1 MKYFQL
7 FYLLVFYNSSNAQ
20 QSVKI
25 TYEQKIFYS
34 DSFFSQIP
42 GGASEEFKAAF
53 RKPKTFELIN
63 NGDNSLF
70 QSTIEKEI
78 VIPSTEANSETS
90 INKGTF
96 IKPFNVWI
104 LKDFTKQSIIKSAT
118 VEDQEYYVEQPFM
131 VEDIIYDKR
140 TKVIDGYTCLS
151 AFTVSAKND
160 TIQYWYTQK
169 IPIIDGPFTM
179 TAIPGLVLCTESKKK
194 VIYVTKIEF
203 FDKKLVID
211 GVNKNTSFVTE
222 LELKNKIEE
231 SRKPKSFTD
240 EFGKKLESNTVI
252 IKAGN

>member
-34 DSFFSQIP
+34 DAFFSQIP

-118 VEDQEYYVEQPFM
+118 VEDQEYYVEQPFL

-151 AFTVSAKND
+151 AFTVSAKNE
-160 TIQYWYTQK
+160 TIQYWYTQE

-179 TAIPGLVLCTESKKK
+179 TAIPGLVLSTESKKK
-194 VIYVTKIEF
+194 VVYVTKIEF
-203 FDKKLVID
+203 FDKKVVVD
-211 GVNKNTSFVTE
+211 GVNKKIPFITE

>member
-1 MKYFQL
+1 
-7 FYLLVFYNSSNAQ
+7 
-20 QSVKI
+20 
-25 TYEQKIFYS
+25 
-34 DSFFSQIP
+34 
-42 GGASEEFKAAF
+42 
-53 RKPKTFELIN
+53 
-63 NGDNSLF
+63 
-70 QSTIEKEI
+70 
-78 VIPSTEANSETS
+78 
-90 INKGTF
+90 
-96 IKPFNVWI
+96 
-104 LKDFTKQSIIKSAT
+104 
-118 VEDQEYYVEQPFM
+118 M

>member
-34 DSFFSQIP
+34 DAFFSQIP

-70 QSTIEKEI
+70 QSIMEKEI
-78 VIPSTEANSETS
+78 IIPSSEANSETS

-118 VEDQEYYVEQPFM
+118 VKDQEYYVEQPFM

-160 TIQYWYTQK
+160 TIQYWYTQE

-179 TAIPGLVLCTESKKK
+179 TAIPGLVLSTESKKK
-194 VIYVTKIEF
+194 VVYVTKIEF
-203 FDKKLVID
+203 FDKKVVVD
-211 GVNKNTSFVTE
+211 GVNKKIPFITE

-231 SRKPKSFTD
+231 SRKPKSYTD
-240 EFGKKLESNTVI
+240 EFGKKFESNSII